1 MIFTIENHKVFIFSH
16 PGLNMGGEGDVYLFP
31 MPMFH
36 IYGTFVVFLH
46 ALRTGV
52 KVVSMPKFDFI
63 KWLELIEKHKA
74 SYFSTLKMGVYQPII
89 WQNFCHKLHENERN
103 LTKRGLHL

>member
-1 MIFTIENHKVFIFSH
+1 
-16 PGLNMGGEGDVYLFP
+16 MGGKGDVYLFP

-36 IYGTFVVFLH
+36 IYGTFVVFTH

-52 KVVSMPKFDFI
+52 KVVSIPKFDFI

-74 SYFSTLKMGVYQPII
+74 NSFRIFNSKNKSVLHFVGVLS
-89 WQNFCHKLHENERN
+89 K
-103 LTKRGLHL
+103 

>member
-1 MIFTIENHKVFIFSH
+1 
-16 PGLNMGGEGDVYLFP
+16 MGGKGDVCLFP

-36 IYGTFVVFLH
+36 IYGTFVVFTH

-52 KVVSMPKFDFI
+52 KVVSIPKFDFI

-74 SYFSTLKMGVYQPII
+74 NSFRIFNSKNKSVLHFVGVLS
-89 WQNFCHKLHENERN
+89 K
-103 LTKRGLHL
+103 